1 MTGKSNI
8 SKILRVE
15 FEPKIPVKA
24 VIKHLSRKQNKNNFL
39 VTKDSECL
47 SRKVTLGKLL
57 PKLDVER
64 VEESHMVGKHIH
76 FLIFIT
82 GRSQIKPTNQ
92 HFLHFWTTWYYSHVY
107 ASHII
112 IFNLKKP
119 LYSILISLSHRCF
132 MAYKEIIPTL

>member
-8 SKILRVE
+8 SKILGVE

-57 PKLDVER
+57 PKLDMEQ
-64 VEESHMVGKHIH
+64 VEESPMVGKHIH

-82 GRSQIKPTNQ
+82 GRS
-92 HFLHFWTTWYYSHVY
+92 
-107 ASHII
+107 
-112 IFNLKKP
+112 
-119 LYSILISLSHRCF
+119 R
-132 MAYKEIIPTL
+132 